1 MAADQEYFFIQK
13 KDDDTLPSLTPDEN
27 TVDRHYS
34 FEPQPYGAA
43 PFMFSDGACEYARKL
58 GIVPGT
64 DIPDILF
71 AGTDLVVRKH
81 IRDLLIALD
90 LPGVYMHPAV
100 FVDAYDRR
108 HDDYWFV
115 AIPERLSCWDRQL
128 SEFEDEP
135 LELGGFTLYSVYS
148 YSLDAA
154 VLDKIPLHHRLLFK
168 MGDTLAAWFVC
179 HQDIAEIFR
188 GNGERGAKLVAIK
201 DY

>member
-43 PFMFSDGACEYARKL
+43 PFMSSDGACEYARKL

-64 DIPDILF
+64 GIPDILF

-81 IRDLLIALD
+81 IRDLLIGLD

-108 HDDYWFV
+108 HDDCWFV

-135 LELGGFTLYSVYS
+135 WNLVVSHSIASIATLWILRCSTKSPCISDCCLRWGIRWVRGLCVTRILLKSSVVMGN
-148 YSLDAA
+148 AA
-154 VLDKIPLHHRLLFK
+154 PNWLP
-168 MGDTLAAWFVC
+168 
-179 HQDIAEIFR
+179 
-188 GNGERGAKLVAIK
+188 
-201 DY
+201 